1 MPVKIHGND
10 YVTVAER
17 VAEFHKIYKDQ
28 TKSIITEIIQFKDG
42 IVVVKAVV
50 KVGEEVYVGHAYE
63 DIGSSPIM
71 ETSSLEV
78 CETSALGRAMGFL
91 NIGLDVSKEI
101 ASAEEIIT
109 AKLQQNAPSKPE
121 KVDLTNDDWRDLLI
135 GYKAEKKKDL
145 TWKTAEDEDL
155 IWITESGPEKWK
167 PLAKEELNF
176 RNQDRVTATQEG
188 IKKDSVTKEQV
199 DSEFA

>member
-1 MPVKIHGND
+1 MPVDIKGNPYD
-10 YVTVAER
+10 MVWER
-17 VAEFHKIYKDQ
+17 VTKFHKEHKDG
-28 TKSIITEIIQFKDG
+28 KVSIITEVIQFKDD
-42 IVVVKAVV
+42 IAIVKAVV
-50 KVGEEVYVGHAYE
+50 KIDENVFCGHAYE
-63 DIGSSPIM
+63 VVGSNQVNEHSA
-71 ETSSLEV
+71 LEN
-78 CETSALGRAMGFL
+78 CETSAIGRALGSAGYIGSSFCTADELL
-91 NIGLDVSKEI
+91 N
-101 ASAEEIIT
+101 
-109 AKLQQNAPSKPE
+109 AKAKPSKFTPE